1 MCPEDTYVNGFSAA
15 FGQQSSDN
23 LGFHGLRIKCSIKTT
38 KYSSFHEDRANLN
51 VEPMHNAKVGNFIS
65 AVRIKYRYRGMLS
78 GFAALYE
85 PMIKIS
91 KV

>member
-1 MCPEDTYVNGFSAA
+1 
-15 FGQQSSDN
+15 
-23 LGFHGLRIKCSIKTT
+23 
-38 KYSSFHEDRANLN
+38 
-51 VEPMHNAKVGNFIS
+51 MHNAKVGNFIS